1 MPNQLAKN
9 KRRKSIAE
17 HEAVLA
23 ALEEVARIEGTTSM
37 ALMREAIRD
46 KIRKH
51 VSDALQAKRIRKAV
65 MSCAPRYDTQ
75 IASATQL
82 SRLKRSQR
90 AFDQILL
97 DLKLTDPE
105 NIESMN
111 SIVPPVNKIRIIEL
125 EHSDVNY

>member
-9 KRRKSIAE
+9 KRRKSVAE

-23 ALEEVARIEGTTSM
+23 ALEEVARIEGISTM

-51 VSDALQAKRIRKAV
+51 VSETLQAKRIRQAV
-65 MSCAPRYDTQ
+65 MSCAPRHDTQ
-75 IASATQL
+75 IDSPSQL
-82 SRLKRSQR
+82 LRLKRSQR

-105 NIESMN
+105 NIESKN
-111 SIVPPVNKIRIIEL
+111 SIVAPQNKIRILEL
-125 EHSDVNY
+125 EHNNVK

>member
-9 KRRKSIAE
+9 KRRKSVAE
-17 HEAVLA
+17 HEAVLT
-23 ALEEVARIEGTTSM
+23 ALEEVARIEGISSM

-51 VSDALQAKRIRKAV
+51 VSDTLQAKRIRKAV

-75 IASATQL
+75 IDSPSQL

-105 NIESMN
+105 TVEKRN
-111 SIVPPVNKIRIIEL
+111 SIISPASRIRVLEL
-125 EHSDVNY
+125 EHKNAE